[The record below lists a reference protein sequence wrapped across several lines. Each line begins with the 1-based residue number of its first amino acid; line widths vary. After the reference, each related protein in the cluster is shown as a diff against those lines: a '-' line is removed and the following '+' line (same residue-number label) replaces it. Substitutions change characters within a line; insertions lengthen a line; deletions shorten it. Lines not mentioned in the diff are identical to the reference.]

1 MRQSYKFTKTLTVLL
16 LSLLLVLAGC
26 SSVTTKSDTAAPAAT
41 TTETEGETTAEP
53 TTTGTPVD
61 IELLAMTSQESD
73 VNIIRDQLT
82 KNGFNVKL
90 NLQPDYGSF
99 KSQQDAGNYD
109 IALSSWTTVTGNPDY
124 AVRSLFKTG
133 GDYSILADSEIDS
146 LIDKAAMESP
156 EDYVA
161 TYKELEQK
169 LVFDNAYIAPLYISL
184 KSQAINKEILNPE
197 SVRLSKSRALAW
209 EDISFNDTAKNATDP
224 LLITQAMSTLTSL
237 DPIKGNDGS
246 INTINT
252 NMYVRLINLT
262 DDDKITSD
270 GSLSRN
276 FSIADGNSDYYFILR
291 DDINFAKVEGD
302 KAVDTGE
309 RVGADDVIF
318 SLDRAKN
325 KDSVPDH
332 RTYSLH
338 EHIGT
343 VEAVKDLASLDSAQA
358 ASGGTIREALEAGL
372 EAPISE
378 LVEDKTQADNA
389 AGKYQVVK
397 LTTTE
402 PFPQVLNYLG
412 HQSAGIVSKKQVENI
427 NTYDVAKFDVTKDI
441 PYGDQNTVTE
451 GAAYDNT
458 LYASGPYIL
467 TKKNDYDAKFVKNPA
482 YMPGTE
488 NEPNISSIDVRFIA
502 DADSALAALRSGEI
516 YSYYGVP
523 ETKFSVVEGDSKLQL
538 QTLESNGVTYLLFNT
553 AENRP
558 VGTSADLRKAVLYSI
573 NQDEILQFYEGNKIK
588 AASTVSPL
596 VDTGNVLTADP
607 AKVKEFLAAYEAS
620 K

>member
-26 SSVTTKSDTAAPAAT
+26 SSVKTKSDTAAPAAS
-41 TTETEGETTAEP
+41 TESGEQAASDTAAAA
-53 TTTGTPVD
+53 PVD
-61 IELLAMTSQESD
+61 IELLAMTSGESD

-99 KSQQDAGNYD
+99 KAQEDAGNYD
-109 IALSSWTTVTGNPDY
+109 VALSSWTTVTGNPDY

-133 GDYSILADSEIDS
+133 GDYSILSDPEIDK
-146 LIDKAAMESP
+146 LIDKAAEESP
-156 EDYVA
+156 EEYAA

-169 LVFDNAYIAPLYISL
+169 LVFDNAYIAPLYISY
-184 KSQAINKEILNPE
+184 KSQAINKEILKPE

-209 EDISFNDTAKNATDP
+209 EDIEFNDASKNATQP
-224 LLITQAMSTLTSL
+224 LVLTQSASTLTSL

-276 FSIADGNSDYYFILR
+276 FSIAEGNSEYYFILR
-291 DDINFAKVEGD
+291 DDIDFAKVENG

-318 SLDRAKN
+318 ALDRAKN

-338 EHIGT
+338 EHIKT
-343 VEAVKDLASLDSAQA
+343 VEAVIDPAVLDKVNA
-358 ASGGTIREALEAGL
+358 AGGGTVRAALEAGL
-372 EAPISE
+372 DAPISE
-378 LVEDKTQADNA
+378 LVSDKKQADNK

-412 HQSAGIVSKKQVENI
+412 HQSAGIVSKKQVESI

-451 GAAYDNT
+451 GAAYNNT
-458 LYASGPYIL
+458 LYTSGPYIL
-467 TKKNDYDAKFVKNPA
+467 TTKNDYEAKFVKNPA

-488 NEPNISSIDVRFIA
+488 NEPKISNINVRFIA

-523 ETKFSVVEGDSKLQL
+523 ETKYSVVEGDSKLQL
-538 QTLESNGVTYLLFNT
+538 QKIESNGVSYLLFNT
-553 AENRP
+553 SENRP
-558 VGTSADLRKAVLYSI
+558 VGKSADLRKAVLYSI
-573 NQDEILQFYEGNKIK
+573 NQDEILKFYEGNKIK

-607 AKVKEFLAAYEAS
+607 AKVKEFLAAYQAS